1 MLPAACRTASTG
13 ASSREHNGTGHE
25 RQSRQLRA
33 DERKRYARDVDANT
47 AQRTSDSLRK
57 AERCDAEGRHA
68 EALNHLAAAARN
80 SDVEALTRLGKR
92 LLVGDRAPHLP
103 NDGAQLLQDAAA
115 LGGAEAAAVL
125 SVLYAVGASKRHGL
139 PEALESLVLAAER
152 GWAPAQAQLRVL
164 LADAG
169 GADDYDGDGADLDWR
184 RKAAE
189 IDLSTWQTPR
199 GGTDLNTSPRVCLL
213 SGFLGDAV
221 CSWLIEKARGRLTRA
236 RVYEALSKRV
246 TVSETRTNTAA
257 TMNLLDTD
265 LVCVLTQVRMAA
277 CAGVPFR
284 HLEPLS
290 VLHYDEGEQITEH
303 FDFVDPNV
311 PDYEQEIALRGQ
323 RIVTFLVY
331 LNDDYDHGETE
342 FPELAISHKGRRGDG
357 LFFVNALPDGRA
369 DVRTLHAGRPPSRG
383 EKWIVSQFVRNRPLL

>member
-1 MLPAACRTASTG
+1 RDRGGRGRTRGGSLPAPMVFRTRRPRPPGRDVPNGRLGGDALRPRRRSARSAGKTSAGRRRGGARRSCLSRDHSRCDARRASRRGTLHREARLRRSRTGPGPSVLPAACRTASTG

-103 NDGAQLLQDAAA
+103 NDGARLLQDAAA

-265 LVCVLTQVRMAA
+265 LV
-277 CAGVPFR
+277 
-284 HLEPLS
+284 
-290 VLHYDEGEQITEH
+290 
-303 FDFVDPNV
+303 
-311 PDYEQEIALRGQ
+311 
-323 RIVTFLVY
+323 
-331 LNDDYDHGETE
+331 
-342 FPELAISHKGRRGDG
+342 
-357 LFFVNALPDGRA
+357 
-369 DVRTLHAGRPPSRG
+369 
-383 EKWIVSQFVRNRPLL
+383 